1 MINLVVA
8 LPAEAC
14 PLISH
19 YGLNDKQTHTAFPL
33 HRNED
38 MTLVVSGPGMAA
50 AAAATAW
57 LQKLTPGNR
66 RDAWL
71 NIGIAGHATHATGH
85 GLLAHRITDHATGK
99 SWYPPQLF
107 DLGTTTSSLLTVD
120 TPESSY
126 HRDLAYDMEA
136 SGFYA
141 AATRFSSAEL
151 VQCFKVVSDNREHS
165 IATIT
170 AESCAQ
176 LITRALDEIEPL
188 LGALSA
194 LAQDH
199 DSWHAAP
206 PGLEQLARHWHF
218 TVSQQHQLSELAR
231 RWKVLVPDQ
240 PLWLDGLASSK
251 NATGVLQCIQQHLDS
266 LAPGP
271 LQATHDPRV

>member
-8 LPAEAC
+8 LPAEAR
-14 PLISH
+14 PLIAR
-19 YGLNDKQTHTAFPL
+19 YRLTDKSTCGGFRIY
-33 HRNED
+33 RNAG
-38 MTLVVSGPGMAA
+38 MSLVISGPGKVAA
-50 AAAATAW
+50 AAASALLAACNGAAA
-57 LQKLTPGNR
+57 QA
-66 RDAWL
+66 AWL

-240 PLWLDGLASSK
+240 PLWLDRLDTRKKA
-251 NATGVLQCIQQHLDS
+251 AEVLQCLQQHLDS
-266 LAPGP
+266 LAYGP
-271 LQATHDPRV
+271 LQAAKEPRV